1 MVRTAQ
7 HGFVF
12 LPADT
17 TTTTEALSGMQSVS
31 LLMIIYRDTG
41 TYRGLA

>member
-1 MVRTAQ
+1 MMRTAQ

-12 LPADT
+12 LPAD

-41 TYRGLA
+41 TYRGLE